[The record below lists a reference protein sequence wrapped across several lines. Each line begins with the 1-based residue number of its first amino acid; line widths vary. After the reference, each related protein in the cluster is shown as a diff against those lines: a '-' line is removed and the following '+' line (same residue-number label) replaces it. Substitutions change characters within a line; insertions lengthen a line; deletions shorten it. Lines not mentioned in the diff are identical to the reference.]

1 MPKKSSDYYLKAAS
15 SLGWGERSANL
26 DRERITLLKEF
37 VKGEKVLDVGCG
49 YGYYVDFLT
58 NLGFN
63 SYGVDFVSEFIKK
76 AKRGKKGTFVLG
88 SAEKLPFKDK
98 QFDTVILFNILEH
111 VDDKKILLEVKRVSK
126 ERIIVVVPREVDE
139 SLKQSG
145 VIFRHYL
152 DKSHL
157 REYRPKSLEMLA
169 KQTGLKVV
177 DLRPV
182 HPLYNETIFST
193 IFGGDP
199 TFKKIVRKIVL
210 LTLPKNRYYTEF
222 WAVFDLSR

>member
-1 MPKKSSDYYLKAAS
+1 MPKKSSGYYLKAAS

-49 YGYYVDFLT
+49 YGFYVDFLT

-63 SYGVDFVSEFIKK
+63 SYGVDFVKEFIQN
-76 AKRGKKGTFVLG
+76 AAENKKGKFVLG

-111 VDDKKILLEVKRVSK
+111 GDDKKILQEAKRVAAK
-126 ERIIVVVPREVDE
+126 RIIVIVPRQVDE
-139 SLKQSG
+139 ELKQSG

-157 REYRPKSLEMLA
+157 REYKFEDLKNVA
-169 KQTGLKVV
+169 KETGLKVT
-177 DLRPV
+177 DLRAV
-182 HPLYNETIFST
+182 HPLYNETIFSAL
-193 IFGGDP
+193 FGGNLI
-199 TFKKIVRKIVL
+199 FKKIIRKIVL
-210 LTLPKNRYYTEF
+210 LTLTKNRYYTEI
-222 WAVFDLSR
+222 WATLDLK